1 LGTAATSEVE
11 VPHGRLFLPALVMS
25 SFASGPIAL
34 LASLLLVDIG
44 NTFSTS
50 VGVAGQ
56 LNTVYS
62 VAALAMALITGAL
75 STKFRHRSLLLVG
88 LVLMMVSSFGCY
100 LAPDFLTMMASF
112 SLSGA
117 GYAMVN
123 PMTFALVGRHLSV
136 QKRPNA
142 IGGIVAGGALVYV
155 LGAPVIAILAG
166 IGGWRLP
173 LLGFVA
179 PVLFAGFILSFVG
192 LPSVRAVEESAPAAD
207 TYYRSFKEV
216 LTNRS
221 AVACLVGDMLRSAS
235 FVAVVFF
242 SASFVRQRFY
252 VSTDMASLM
261 IIGGALSYVIGG
273 LVSGRL
279 VSMLGRKPMV
289 VSTASLAGAFTAAYV
304 FAPDFYTSVALI
316 MAAGLF
322 FGLVASAANSLTLE
336 QTPSFRGTMM
346 SIDTAALNLGSALGT
361 VVGGLALVLSGY
373 EGQGT
378 ILGAACILGALAWA
392 LFAVDPTR
400 ASKVPATAT
409 TGAVV

>member
-1 LGTAATSEVE
+1 M
-11 VPHGRLFLPALVMS
+11 PALVMS

-44 NTFSTS
+44 KTFNTS
-50 VGVAGQ
+50 VGVTGQ

-62 VAALAMALITGAL
+62 VAALAMALLTGAL

-88 LVLMMVSSFGCY
+88 LVVMMISSLGCY
-100 LAPDFLTMMASF
+100 LAPDFLTLMVFF

-123 PMTFALVGRHLSV
+123 PMTFAFVGIHLPV
-136 QKRPNA
+136 EKRPNA

-155 LGAPVIAILAG
+155 LGAPVIAIIAG

-179 PVLFAGFILSFVG
+179 PVLLAGFILSFVG
-192 LPSVRAVEESAPAAD
+192 LPSIQAVEESAPTAE
-207 TYYRSFKEV
+207 TYYRSFKDV
-216 LTNRS
+216 FTTRS
-221 AVACLVGDMLRSAS
+221 AVACLVGDLLRSAS

-242 SASFVRQRFY
+242 AASFVRQRFY

-261 IIGGALSYVIGG
+261 IIGAALAYVIGG
-273 LVSGRL
+273 IVSGRL
-279 VSMLGRKPMV
+279 VRIFGRKPMV
-289 VSTASLAGAFTAAYV
+289 ISTALLAGTFTAAYV
-304 FAPDFYTSVALI
+304 FASDFYTSVALI
-316 MAAGLF
+316 TAASWF

-336 QTPSFRGTMM
+336 QIPSFRGTMM
-346 SIDTAALNLGSALGT
+346 SIDTAALNLGAALGT
-361 VVGGLALVLSGY
+361 VVGGLALLPFGY
-373 EGQGT
+373 EGLGLV
-378 ILGAACILGALAWA
+378 LGAACILGALVWA

-400 ASKVPATAT
+400 AHKQ
-409 TGAVV
+409 GAVLTAELGIHS

>member
-1 LGTAATSEVE
+1 
-11 VPHGRLFLPALVMS
+11 M
-25 SFASGPIAL
+25 

-44 NTFSTS
+44 NTFNTS

-62 VAALAMALITGAL
+62 VAALAMALLTGVL

-88 LVLMMVSSFGCY
+88 LVLMMVSSLGCY
-100 LAPDFLTMMASF
+100 LAPDFLTMMAFF

-123 PMTFALVGRHLSV
+123 PMMFALVGRHLPV
-136 QKRPNA
+136 EKRPNA
-142 IGGIVAGGALVYV
+142 IGRIVAGGALVYV
-155 LGAPVIAILAG
+155 LGAPVIAIMAG

-173 LLGFVA
+173 LFGFVA
-179 PVLFAGFILSFVG
+179 PVLLVGFILSLVG
-192 LPSVRAVEESAPAAD
+192 LPSVRAVAESAPAAE

-221 AVACLVGDMLRSAS
+221 AVACLAGDLLRSAS

-242 SASFVRQRFY
+242 AASFVRQQFY
-252 VSTDMASLM
+252 VSTDRASLM
-261 IIGGALSYVIGG
+261 IIGAALSYVIGG

-279 VSMLGRKPMV
+279 VNMFGRKPMV
-289 VSTASLAGAFTAAYV
+289 ISTALLAGAFTSAYV

-316 MAAGLF
+316 MTASWF
-322 FGLVASAANSLTLE
+322 FGLIASAANSLTLE
-336 QTPSFRGTMM
+336 QIPNFRGTMM

-373 EGQGT
+373 EGQGML
-378 ILGAACILGALAWA
+378 LGATCFLGALVWA

-400 ASKVPATAT
+400 AHKPSAVLTAEL
-409 TGAVV
+409 GIHSSDLFGGESHRARYHLDLSVREGIEPVW